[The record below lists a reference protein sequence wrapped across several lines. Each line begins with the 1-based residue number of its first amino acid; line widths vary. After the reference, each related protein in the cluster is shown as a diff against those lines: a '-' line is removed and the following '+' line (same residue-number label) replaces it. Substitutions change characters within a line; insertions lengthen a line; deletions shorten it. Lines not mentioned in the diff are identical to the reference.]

1 MAGSWRVVNQQQ
13 REDLTTSGT
22 FHKVWD
28 VTYETAGG
36 TRGTVT
42 IPERLYTE
50 DYVRSTI
57 DARVS
62 TVSAIENLQS

>member
-13 REDLTTSGT
+13 REDLTTNGT

-28 VTYETAGG
+28 VTYETSGG

-42 IPERLYTE
+42 IPERLYTAE
-50 DYVRSTI
+50 Y
-57 DARVS
+57 
-62 TVSAIENLQS
+62 VSAEIDRRVATVQAIEAL

>member
-1 MAGSWRVVNQQQ
+1 MPGWRVVNQQQ

-28 VTYETAGG
+28 VTYETSGG

-42 IPERLYTE
+42 IPERLYE
-50 DYVRSTI
+50 ESYVRAEIERKVATT
-57 DARVS
+57 A
-62 TVSAIENLQS
+62 AIEGMQG

>member
-28 VTYETAGG
+28 VTYETSGG
-36 TRGTVT
+36 TRGVVTV
-42 IPERLYTE
+42 PERLYTE
-50 DYVRSTI
+50 DYVREAI
-57 DARVS
+57 NQRVA
-62 TVSAIENLQS
+62 TVTAIENL